1 MQQPSNLHMSLKTSK
16 PKSDTD
22 PPIFKSLL
30 ERGDLDFVEQL
41 WVLMRKSK
49 SVSLLWTSSH
59 LSVSAFPDKMCFF
72 LFFIVGVTSYQDIGD
87 CLKLVIDALR
97 FGDVKPWV

>member
-1 MQQPSNLHMSLKTSK
+1 MYFKTTK
-16 PKSDTD
+16 PTPETD

-49 SVSLLWTSSH
+49 
-59 LSVSAFPDKMCFF
+59 
-72 LFFIVGVTSYQDIGD
+72 
-87 CLKLVIDALR
+87 
-97 FGDVKPWV
+97 

>member
-1 MQQPSNLHMSLKTSK
+1 MYLKTSK
-16 PKSDTD
+16 PKSETD

-49 SVSLLWTSSH
+49 SVPLLWTSSY
-59 LSVSAFPDKMCFF
+59 LSVSEFPNKMSF
-72 LFFIVGVTSYQDIGD
+72 LYVIVIVGVTSYQDVGD

-97 FGDVKPWV
+97 FGDIKPWVLKDTLE